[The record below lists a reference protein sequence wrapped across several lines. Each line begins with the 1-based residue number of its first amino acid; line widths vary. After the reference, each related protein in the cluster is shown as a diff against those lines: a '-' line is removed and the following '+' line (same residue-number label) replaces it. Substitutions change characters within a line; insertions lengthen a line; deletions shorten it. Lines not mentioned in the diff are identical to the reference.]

1 MDDSRRHLRKQWTQ
15 LIALAGGHFVLDTFP
30 GLMHTVLPAFQ
41 ESFKLSVAAG
51 AVLLTAFL
59 VAANGIQ
66 VLIGHMRPEH
76 DKPLFLYIGTLLTCT
91 IILFWVVPSGG
102 FALVWLSIISVA
114 CGTGVGMT
122 HPEFLKAIHR
132 LDRISPAVS
141 SSIFM
146 AGGFIGFAA
155 GGWAS
160 TYLFTWWGLG
170 CLIPF
175 CVASIVALAVIM
187 LLGIRLAVERDEP
200 KRRALRQHEEP
211 VSFWLIMAIATLTVS
226 SVTVMGW
233 IIPQRINELG
243 IDLTTGGAA
252 IAIYSIAGGVG
263 GVVMARWAGKIGE
276 LKLVRT
282 MLMCGIPF
290 VIGYLPL
297 MRYSWAMVLLFIGG
311 FFCFGAYPLM
321 VSAARHSRGP
331 NLGRR
336 MGFIVGGIWLA
347 ACVLPM
353 LLGPI
358 AKQFGTVPILF
369 CVPVGFVLSL
379 ALAIKA
385 KKSAPK
391 SKVC

>member
-1 MDDSRRHLRKQWTQ
+1 MEGSQHQLRTQWAHLV
-15 LIALAGGHFVLDTFP
+15 ALTGAHFVLDSFP

-41 ESFKLSVAAG
+41 KSFRLSVAAG

-59 VAANGIQ
+59 VAANAIQ
-66 VLIGHMRPEH
+66 ILIGHVRPEK
-76 DKPLFLYIGTLLTCT
+76 DRPLFLYIGTLLTCT

-102 FALVWLSIISVA
+102 LALMWLSMISIA
-114 CGTGVGMT
+114 CGAGVGMT
-122 HPEFLKAIHR
+122 HPECLKAIHR

-170 CLIPF
+170 CLIPV

-243 IDLTTGGAA
+243 IDLTAGGAA

-282 MLMCGIPF
+282 MLMCGTPF
-290 VIGYLPL
+290 IIGYLPL
-297 MRYSWAMVLLFIGG
+297 MRYSWAMVLLFVGG

-321 VSAARHSRGP
+321 VSAARHSEGL

-336 MGFIVGGIWLA
+336 MGLIIGGVWLV
-347 ACVLPM
+347 ACLLPM
-353 LLGPI
+353 LAGPV
-358 AKQFGTVPILF
+358 AEHFGTLPILF

-379 ALAIKA
+379 VLAIK
-385 KKSAPK
+385 
-391 SKVC
+391 SKA